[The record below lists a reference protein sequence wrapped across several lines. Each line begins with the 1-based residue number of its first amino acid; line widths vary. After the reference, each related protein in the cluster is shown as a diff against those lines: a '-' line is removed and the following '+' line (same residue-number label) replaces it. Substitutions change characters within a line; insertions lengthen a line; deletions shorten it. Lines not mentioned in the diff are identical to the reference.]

1 MIREARRRNPSPA
14 ITTGSAAWTRYEYP
28 AEAFDLVISN
38 LALHYVEDLEAVYKR
53 VRRTLKPSG
62 IFLFNIEHP
71 VFTAGIR
78 EDWIYDGGTPLC
90 WPVDNYFYPGERQVR
105 FLDHTVKKY
114 HHTLT
119 QILMGLLRNGFRL
132 KPWRRPSR
140 LRRCWR
146 SPACG
151 TKCAAH
157 DASCKGSKDRKE

>member
-1 MIREARRRNPSPA
+1 MDA
-14 ITTGSAAWTRYEYP
+14 YEYP

-78 EDWIYDGGTPLC
+78 EDWIYDGGSPLC

-132 KPWRRPSR
+132 EAVEEAQPSPEMLALPSMRDEMRRPMMLLVKAVKTER
-140 LRRCWR
+140 
-146 SPACG
+146 
-151 TKCAAH
+151 
-157 DASCKGSKDRKE
+157 E